1 MLISACSAMI
11 TRKTTNTSRSEALS
25 AKLMTPR
32 SRLQELNSAQ
42 AKFAAA

>member
-1 MLISACSAMI
+1 MN
-11 TRKTTNTSRSEALS
+11 TRKTTNTSDSEELS

-32 SRLQELNSAQ
+32 SRLHELNSAH